1 MTAAI
6 NQKLRTLFDPLHRLS
21 SHVLHWIA
29 SRWVIK
35 LQVSNTPPLIPHERI
50 VFIGFSSFI
59 VWQTLLPPSN
69 STSGQVSMLIPSSL
83 HCGSIL
89 DAQV

>member
-6 NQKLRTLFDPLHRLS
+6 NQKLSTLFDPLHRLV
-21 SHVLHWIA
+21 SHVLHWSG

-35 LQVSNTPPLIPHERI
+35 LQVSNAPPLIPQERI
-50 VFIGFSSFI
+50 VFIGFSSLI
-59 VWQTLLPPSN
+59 VWQTISPPSN
-69 STSGQVSMLIPSSL
+69 SVSKQVSMLIPSSL
-83 HCGSIL
+83 HSGSIL